1 MAVVVPLISAGG
13 ALHGL
18 LRQFGV
24 RLPAVFDGM
33 SGSRTGGGYYGSV
46 GYGREDQSEG
56 FGNLLKVARAFM

>member
-24 RLPAVFDGM
+24 RLPAVFEDIG
-33 SGSRTGGGYYGSV
+33 GARGGGYYGSV
-46 GYGREDQSEG
+46 GYGREDDFGG